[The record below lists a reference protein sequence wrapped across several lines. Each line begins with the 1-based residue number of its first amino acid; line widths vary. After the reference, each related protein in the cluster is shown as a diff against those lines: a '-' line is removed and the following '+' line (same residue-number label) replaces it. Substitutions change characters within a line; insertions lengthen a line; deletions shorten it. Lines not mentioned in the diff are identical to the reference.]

1 MKVHEYNEMMA
12 YLLRPRQKFA
22 IGGGVIEGED
32 LGSRKGFAEAKVDDP
47 SQGVKAGD
55 DLGTGIRQI
64 TKYSTPRYTASQIG
78 EDISKQRKTLEEA
91 KKDRKFLVDKYKEK
105 VFTYT
110 GKFNYDELIKDPDF
124 EKYWK
129 DRVDGNPIP
138 EVQGTQSKKT
148 LDDAVKKVIDKYKLK
163 KNDYRGIY
171 NAILTEVQRS
181 EQIRKNVKS
190 VAGQKPLISPA
201 TLSNLLETFNSS
213 YKPNLGKISTA
224 QMEELLKLS
233 KGELSRLMSKI
244 DTPMPEESMRFVK
257 TSDVSRINKAAVLKD
272 ILDKEGIT
280 YSKFQRKPGVKSG
293 REYKFVLDP
302 DRKKAAEKFEILKN
316 SKDFGFFT
324 EPKTP
329 GKRLRVILSSLSKA
343 SEEYKKYGYGRD
355 SGTINNLKDALNR
368 HLTSL
373 NDKELIKFI
382 KKHPK
387 IENLVTVRFDPNLSD
402 MFKNVKLEDM
412 SIEDI
417 RNKANFEIE
426 HIRGFENVKY
436 DEATKKITDGIGVE
450 YPKNLYILNKG
461 INGSVKKQ
469 VENYV
474 ANFPKETEKIKK
486 INNYFNKNKIT
497 YFNRRTN
504 QYGGYKPTNSAVDL
518 SHFGIKKAN
527 ELKNLIT
534 GTYIDEKGVE
544 RVKTSDP
551 NKLIATINEVQGSR
565 GMPKLKGKF
574 GIPLAFLFG
583 GGYFGTGLIKE
594 ISEGRNPF
602 SMSVQAAKTEQMPQ
616 GSPAQINPVD
626 EEGFTNTDKL
636 LAGTTA
642 GGAAYAARKPLLKTA
657 SKVLRPFGFPS
668 VAGGLALT
676 ELLSDDPNLGVA
688 GADLLLPELTKQVGV
703 RGILANPFQLAEKAS
718 RFGKIGRGIAS
729 LARAPAMFTPVGL
742 GLMGI
747 EGIRMGMREQD
758 RINFIRETNPE
769 LYQEYLSEQED
780 ILGESA

>member
-1 MKVHEYNEMMA
+1 
-12 YLLRPRQKFA
+12 
-22 IGGGVIEGED
+22 
-32 LGSRKGFAEAKVDDP
+32 
-47 SQGVKAGD
+47 
-55 DLGTGIRQI
+55 
-64 TKYSTPRYTASQIG
+64 
-78 EDISKQRKTLEEA
+78 
-91 KKDRKFLVDKYKEK
+91 
-105 VFTYT
+105 
-110 GKFNYDELIKDPDF
+110 
-124 EKYWK
+124 
-129 DRVDGNPIP
+129 
-138 EVQGTQSKKT
+138 
-148 LDDAVKKVIDKYKLK
+148 
-163 KNDYRGIY
+163 
-171 NAILTEVQRS
+171 
-181 EQIRKNVKS
+181 
-190 VAGQKPLISPA
+190 
-201 TLSNLLETFNSS
+201 
-213 YKPNLGKISTA
+213 
-224 QMEELLKLS
+224 
-233 KGELSRLMSKI
+233 
-244 DTPMPEESMRFVK
+244 MRFVK

-729 LARAPAMFTPVGL
+729 LARVPAMFTPVGL
-742 GLMGI
+742 TLMGA
-747 EGIRMGMREQD
+747 EGIMMGMREQD
-758 RINFIRETNPE
+758 RINLMRETDPE
-769 LYQEYLSEQED
+769 AYQEYLAEQED
-780 ILGESA
+780 LLGESA